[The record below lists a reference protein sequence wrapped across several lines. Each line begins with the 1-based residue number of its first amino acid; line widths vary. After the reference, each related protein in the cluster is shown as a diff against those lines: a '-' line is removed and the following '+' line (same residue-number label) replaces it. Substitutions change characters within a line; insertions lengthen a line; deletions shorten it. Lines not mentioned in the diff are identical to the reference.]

1 MLCLEANSGATFQIQ
16 YMCLPEIAYYHMT
29 SVICGIRMSCDYLD
43 QEFIKGNYFFLD
55 MHCRSAGAKKLVVI
69 KKRLA

>member
-1 MLCLEANSGATFQIQ
+1 
-16 YMCLPEIAYYHMT
+16 MT